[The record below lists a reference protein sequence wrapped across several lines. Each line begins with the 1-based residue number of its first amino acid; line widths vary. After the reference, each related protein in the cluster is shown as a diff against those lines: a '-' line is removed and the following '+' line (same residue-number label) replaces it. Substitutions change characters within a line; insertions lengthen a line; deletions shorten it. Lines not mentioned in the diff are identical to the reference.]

1 MKEHQETLDK
11 WYKEKGWNYWQPLS
25 MFARLVEEVGEF
37 GRLLNHDYGEKPKK
51 ENEEKQDYE
60 DEIGD
65 ILYTLICFANAQ
77 NIDLDK
83 AARMSMEKVFNR
95 DKDRFNK

>member
-1 MKEHQETLDK
+1 MKDHQQALDK
-11 WYKEKGWNYWQPLS
+11 WYKEKGWNYWKPLS

-37 GRLLNHDYGEKPKK
+37 GRLLNHDFGEKPKK
-51 ENEEKQDYE
+51 ETEEKQNYE

-65 ILYTLICFANAQ
+65 ILYTLICFANAHH
-77 NIDLDK
+77 IDLDS
-83 AARMSMEKVFNR
+83 AAKMSMEKVFNR